1 MIKEGSYVYIK
12 CLVTSAMPLGP
23 IKTSDE
29 LIEPDVVD
37 VIPVNSDGN
46 IIKRFLDKPISFL
59 IENVMEVI
67 V

>member
-29 LIEPDVVD
+29 PIEPDVVD
-37 VIPVNSDGN
+37 VILCHPSGEVME
-46 IIKRFLDKPISFL
+46 RFNNKPISFL
-59 IENVMEVI
+59 VADVVEII
-67 V
+67 

>member
-12 CLVTSAMPLGP
+12 CLVTSAMPLGS

-37 VIPVNSDGN
+37 VIPVNSDSN
-46 IIKRFLDKPISFL
+46 IIERFRDKPMSFL
-59 IENVMEVI
+59 MSEV
-67 V
+67 VEV

>member
-37 VIPVNSDGN
+37 VIPVNSDSN
-46 IIKRFLDKPISFL
+46 IIERFRDKPMSFL
-59 IENVMEVI
+59 MSEV
-67 V
+67 VEV